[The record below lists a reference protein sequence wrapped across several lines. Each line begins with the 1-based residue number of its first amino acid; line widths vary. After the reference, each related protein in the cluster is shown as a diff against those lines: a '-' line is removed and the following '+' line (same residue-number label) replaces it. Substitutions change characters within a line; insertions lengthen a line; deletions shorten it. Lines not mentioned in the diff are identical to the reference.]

1 LRVKDQVKAEIM
13 FHEIMFPA
21 LHHSSGVKSGFCGG
35 HGFAL
40 LTYPDTAPQVLAIAM
55 LLLPGF
61 CCPDRLGTP
70 SDLRGK
76 AFELF
81 GKLNKLNRNNQ
92 MRPDYEGLGRLGYIC
107 RPFFC

>member
-1 LRVKDQVKAEIM
+1 MRVKDQVKAEIM
-13 FHEIMFPA
+13 FHEILFPA

-40 LTYPDTAPQVLAIAM
+40 LSYPDTAPQGLVIAM

-70 SDLRGK
+70 SDLRCK
-76 AFELF
+76 AFELA
-81 GKLNKLNRNNQ
+81 GKLNKLYRNNQ
-92 MRPDYEGLGRLGYIC
+92 MRPDYEGLGRLE
-107 RPFFC
+107 

>member
-21 LHHSSGVKSGFCGG
+21 LHHTSGGKSGFCGG

-40 LTYPDTAPQVLAIAM
+40 LSYPDTAPQGFAIAM

-76 AFELF
+76 VFELS
-81 GKLNKLNRNNQ
+81 GKLNKLNHSNQ
-92 MRPDYEGLGRLGYIC
+92 MRPDYEGLGRLE
-107 RPFFC
+107 